1 MTLAGVP
8 DLHDEVE
15 LEYEFLSDGVKYSI
29 QIVDERPNMQLD
41 PTICLFRGDEEDP
54 IAMIH
59 LNPKNACYDMGHVTV
74 RETEND

>member
-1 MTLAGVP
+1 MSDVP
-8 DLHDEVE
+8 SLDEKIE
-15 LEYEFLSDGVKYSI
+15 LEYEFISDGVKYSI

-59 LNPKNACYDMGHVTV
+59 LNPKNACYDMGHVTA
-74 RETEND
+74 REKE